1 MKNTVV
7 CVSTAVEKV
16 KCRKECKRRT
26 EGDDVMMLESYGI
39 VKIPVAAIWEGPEE
53 IKENSLGETVSA
65 ISDEGLYGMG
75 VAITGEEVEGFYP
88 VRTFYNYAGFIRKE
102 AMETGSLD
110 ALKAWEQGD
119 LMVIDG
125 GYVDI
130 LSLPKVQ
137 GVRLL
142 SLFKGSLIKVLSFD
156 IEAEGWARVE
166 LLDGRIGYTRNQNL
180 RPKEFS
186 QSGLWTGELPQ
197 REIVDE
203 ATFRKAVVETAKQYL
218 GTQYRWGGR
227 STAGIDCSGLTSES
241 YLLNGI
247 LIYRDA
253 RIEPGFPVHK
263 IPKDEML
270 PGDLMYF
277 PGHIAMYMGHGAYI
291 HSTGKIGSGG
301 VVINSLNPEAE
312 DYRADLAKS
321 WYASGSIFDAPCGG
335 NMSARIRS

>member
-1 MKNTVV
+1 M
-7 CVSTAVEKV
+7 
-16 KCRKECKRRT
+16 
-26 EGDDVMMLESYGI
+26 ESYGI
-39 VKIPVAAIWEGPEE
+39 VKIPVATIWEGWSE
-53 IKENSLGETVSA
+53 IKENSLGEIVSA

-75 VAITGEEVEGFYP
+75 LAITGPNERGFYP
-88 VRTFYNYAGFIRKE
+88 VRTFYGYSGFIRKE
-102 AMETGSLD
+102 EIELVSLD
-110 ALKAWEQGD
+110 ELKCWEESG
-119 LMVIDG
+119 LMVTDG
-125 GYVDI
+125 IYVDI

-142 SLFKGSLIKVLSFD
+142 SLFRGSLIKVLSFD
-156 IEAEGWARVE
+156 SENEGWAKVE
-166 LLDGRIGYTRNQNL
+166 LLDGRVGYMRNQFL
-180 RPKEFS
+180 RKKEFS
-186 QSGLWTGELPQ
+186 QSGLWMGELPQ
-197 REIVDE
+197 KEIVDE
-203 ATFRKAVVETAKQYL
+203 AHFRKSVVETAKQYL

-253 RIEPGFPVHK
+253 RIEPGFPVHE

-277 PGHIAMYMGHGAYI
+277 PGHIAMYMGNGSYI

-301 VVINSLNPEAE
+301 VVINSLNPQAE

-321 WYASGSIFDAPCGG
+321 WYASGSIFGTVG
-335 NMSARIRS
+335 

>member
-1 MKNTVV
+1 M
-7 CVSTAVEKV
+7 
-16 KCRKECKRRT
+16 
-26 EGDDVMMLESYGI
+26 ESYGI
-39 VKIPVAAIWEGPEE
+39 VKIPVATIWEGRSE

-75 VAITGEEVEGFYP
+75 LAITGPNERGFYP
-88 VRTFYNYAGFIRKE
+88 VRTFYGYSGFIRKE
-102 AMETGSLD
+102 EIELVSLD
-110 ALKAWEQGD
+110 ELKCWEERE
-119 LMVIDG
+119 LMVTDG
-125 GYVDI
+125 IYVDI

-142 SLFKGSLIKVLSFD
+142 SLFRGSLIKVLSFD
-156 IEAEGWARVE
+156 SENEGWAKVE
-166 LLDGRIGYTRNQNL
+166 LLDGRVGYMRNQFL
-180 RPKEFS
+180 RKKEFS
-186 QSGLWTGELPQ
+186 QCGLWTGELPQ
-197 REIVDE
+197 KGIVDE
-203 ATFRKAVVETAKQYL
+203 AHFRKSVVETAKQYL

-253 RIEPGFPVHK
+253 RIEPGFPVHE

-277 PGHIAMYMGHGAYI
+277 PGHIAMYMGNGSYI

-301 VVINSLNPEAE
+301 VVINSLNPQAE
-312 DYRADLAKS
+312 DYRADLAES
-321 WYASGSIFDAPCGG
+321 WYASGSIFGTVG
-335 NMSARIRS
+335 